1 MDQVRNIAEYDG
13 DAAQVFVVG
22 KSVLDKLVRVHHA
35 VHPRACG
42 SEN

>member
-13 DAAQVFVVG
+13 DAAQVFV
-22 KSVLDKLVRVHHA
+22 VLDKLVRVHHA